1 MKNSRIIGLDIL
13 RIIATFCVIIIHV
26 AAEYKWNESVY
37 SNKWFSAIIYDG
49 ISRWSVPVFIM
60 ISGVLFLNSG
70 RADNVKNILKSII
83 RIITAF
89 LFWTVMHV
97 MFDYIQNSSMG
108 LADIMFGLI
117 RGHFHMWFLFA
128 IVGLYLVA
136 PILKYIALNEKICKY
151 FLILSLVCAFLI
163 PSFIEGLLCINNIL
177 NNSYMQSFVSAIEAN
192 WYDMHFSIPTD
203 YAVYFVL
210 GTYLYNIKQTKRQ
223 QRLIYLLSILS
234 FICVVTLTIGI
245 SRIQGDTYSGV
256 FSYFN
261 IFVLFESIG
270 IFTFIVEKTRTIE
283 ADSKPA
289 EMLGRM
295 SDCCFGVYLMHMILL
310 YYIEKCLG
318 VNITAMEPAIFIPLL
333 SFVILVVG
341 ICVTGL
347 IKCIPILKK
356 YIV

>member
-1 MKNSRIIGLDIL
+1 MKRGRIVGLDIL
-13 RIIATFCVIIIHV
+13 RIVATFCVIIIHV

-37 SNKWFSAIIYDG
+37 SNKWFTSIVYEG
-49 ISRWSVPVFIM
+49 ISRWAVPVFIM

-70 RADNVKNILKSII
+70 RTDNAKNILRSIK

-89 LFWTVMHV
+89 LFWTVMYV
-97 MFDYIQNSSMG
+97 MFDYIQNPSMG
-108 LADIMFGLI
+108 LKDIMSGLI
-117 RGHFHMWFLFA
+117 RGHFHMWFLFT

-136 PILKYIALNEKICKY
+136 PILKYIVSNEKICKY

-163 PSFIEGLLCINNIL
+163 PSFIEGLLCINNIV

-210 GTYLYNIKQTKRQ
+210 GTYLYNIKPTKMQ
-223 QRLIYLLSILS
+223 QRLIYLLSIIS
-234 FICVVTLTIGI
+234 FICVVALTIWV

-261 IFVLFESIG
+261 VFVLCESIG
-270 IFTFIVEKTRTIE
+270 IYTFIVEKTRTME
-283 ADSKPA
+283 ADSKLA
-289 EMLGRM
+289 NMLGWM

-310 YYIEKCLG
+310 YSIEKCLD
-318 VNITAMEPAIFIPLL
+318 VNIIILEPAIFIPLL
-333 SFVILVVG
+333 SLVILVVG
-341 ICVTGL
+341 ICVTRL